1 MSLRMSSFPEAPPG
15 RLANSALHNNCHLL
29 LPSSPG
35 PNACP
40 RKPRAAAKWST
51 TPHHAVWPSCTDFT
65 SHKSPSF
72 CLSVS
77 LSACLSLALCVSVCV
92 CVSLSLSV
100 CLCLSVSVCL
110 SLSLSDFVALSLT
123 HSRSLSVSVSLSL
136 SLCLSLSLS
145 VSVCLSLSP
154 LLLLTPRPP
163 SHPPHAKSIS
173 LEWGSRSFPGPHRP
187 AVLCPR
193 LVSTIDRTRP
203 SSRAR
208 RHPVQTLG

>member
-77 LSACLSLALCVSVCV
+77 LSACLSLALCVSLCVCV
-92 CVSLSLSV
+92 CLS
-100 CLCLSVSVCL
+100 LSVSVCL
-110 SLSLSDFVALSLT
+110 SLCLSLSVSLSLSDFVALSLT
-123 HSRSLSVSVSLSL
+123 HSRSLSVSV
-136 SLCLSLSLS
+136 SLSLS

-173 LEWGSRSFPGPHRP
+173 LERGSRSFPGPHRP